1 LSGGS
6 GECSG
11 YVGHSTKPM
20 MITGTCKRTKDID
33 DNTET
38 KTEKIVQWNVTTR
51 LVTKVR
57 KGQTKGRKPDR
68 PREMLE

>member
-1 LSGGS
+1 
-6 GECSG
+6 
-11 YVGHSTKPM
+11 